1 MIAGDAPPTAMAV
14 SSTSQNQNQ
23 SQNQPPDDGVSS
35 YRYFSSKISR
45 TRILF
50 ILEVLRKSTTPQR
63 RRGMSQSMKLSMKAS
78 MVRNSR
84 ILWVPVFV
92 PEEIIVETREI
103 PIEEQLAR
111 AVLPIRGFGP
121 KRLTE
126 QEMGKLGQ
134 IFEF

>member
-1 MIAGDAPPTAMAV
+1 
-14 SSTSQNQNQ
+14 
-23 SQNQPPDDGVSS
+23 
-35 YRYFSSKISR
+35 
-45 TRILF
+45 
-50 ILEVLRKSTTPQR
+50 
-63 RRGMSQSMKLSMKAS
+63 MKLSMKAS
-78 MVRNSR
+78 MVSNSR
-84 ILWVPVFV
+84 MFWGSVFV

-121 KRLTE
+121 RRLTE